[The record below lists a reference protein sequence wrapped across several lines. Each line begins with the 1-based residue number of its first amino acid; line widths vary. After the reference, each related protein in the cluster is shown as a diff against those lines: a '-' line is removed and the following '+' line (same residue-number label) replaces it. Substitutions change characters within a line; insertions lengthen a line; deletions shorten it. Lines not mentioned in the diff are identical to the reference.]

1 MNHNSKLFLRII
13 EIHVSNKGKPKCR
26 VSDPVNDGGAFC
38 ENSSWLEHLHQFPKK
53 IHHRGLTGP

>member
-1 MNHNSKLFLRII
+1 MNHNSKLFLPIT

-38 ENSSWLEHLHQFPKK
+38 ENSS
-53 IHHRGLTGP
+53 